1 MVADYSGDLVEKQS
15 KVNANLSDFGV
26 VFEVDFVTKTQ
37 YLSTF
42 QRFFLRVFLSGYE
55 KKLYLYRIWL
65 EKLRKHFT
73 NP

>member
-1 MVADYSGDLVEKQS
+1 MKWDCSISERYLMEFCGKP
-15 KVNANLSDFGV
+15 
-26 VFEVDFVTKTQ
+26 Q

-42 QRFFLRVFLSGYE
+42 QRFFYGGNLSGYE